1 MSVKAGSQPYAHQ
14 FCRNSDDPK
23 SLKTFTFEQMS
34 QLHSL
39 VFSKHDTIGI
49 LQKIHFNHE
58 IIKFY
63 VWGCLKG

>member
-1 MSVKAGSQPYAHQ
+1 MSVKAGSQIYAGQ

-23 SLKTFTFEQMS
+23 GLKTFTFEQVS

-39 VFSKHDTIGI
+39 VFSKHDK
-49 LQKIHFNHE
+49 LEFYKNFHFKHE
-58 IIKFY
+58 NIKFY